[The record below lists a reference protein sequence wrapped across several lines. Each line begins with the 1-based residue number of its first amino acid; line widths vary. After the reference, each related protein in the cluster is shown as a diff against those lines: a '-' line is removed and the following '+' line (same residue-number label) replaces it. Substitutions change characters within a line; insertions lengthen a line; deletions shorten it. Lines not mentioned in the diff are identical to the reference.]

1 MIAQA
6 TPQEYRRGR
15 AQPIQV
21 KLEGLPPIHSPEAE
35 SAVLGAILAQP
46 QTVLSLAIEALVPE
60 DFFNPAHQTL
70 FRALLD
76 MDRASIPIDL
86 SSVLGFLKDRKLDE
100 AIGGPALL
108 GDLATSVVSILTAPT
123 HIKTV
128 QDKATL
134 RRLLDACARIAYEA
148 HDRGHD
154 VQGVVD
160 EAASQIFAITDR
172 KASAGII
179 DTKAALL
186 NAINLIERMRKSRG
200 KCSGIPSGFEELD
213 HLTGGFKPGEM
224 IVLAARP
231 GVGKTALALSMVASM
246 LKERYDMASDSYI
259 RPGYSVAFFSL
270 EMTAE
275 QLMLRLLALS
285 GNIAM
290 DKITKGQLS
299 DAELMGLNH
308 IGSELADMRLFI
320 DESSMLSINQ
330 LRAKARRLRQDN
342 QKKVDIIVIDYLQ
355 LLTSTSEKAKDNRQV
370 EVAEI
375 SRGIKA
381 LALELKIP
389 IIVLAQLNRKPDEG
403 NNEPALHHLRES
415 GSIEQDADVVMMLSA
430 AQKPQSDEDKA
441 NPAPPRHGYAQEMIL
456 NLVKQRNGPTDRLG
470 LIFQRE
476 YTRFASKPRTGK

>member
-6 TPQEYRRGR
+6 PSEPRRSR
-15 AQPIQV
+15 QQPVSVQ
-21 KLEGLPPIHSPEAE
+21 LEGLPPIHSPESEA
-35 SAVLGAILAQP
+35 AVLGAMLAQP
-46 QTVLSLAIEALVPE
+46 QTVLPLAIEALAPE

-70 FRALLD
+70 FRALRE
-76 MDRASIPIDL
+76 MDRESTPIDL
-86 SSVLGFLKDRKLDE
+86 STVLAYLKDRKLDE

-108 GDLATSVVSILTAPT
+108 GDLATSVVSILTAPA

-128 QDKATL
+128 ADKATL
-134 RRLLDACARIAYEA
+134 RRLLDACARIAYQA
-148 HDRGHD
+148 HERGHD

-172 KASAGII
+172 KASASII
-179 DTKAALL
+179 DTKAALHH
-186 NAINLIERMRKSRG
+186 AINLIERMRKSRG
-200 KCSGIPSGFEELD
+200 KCAGIPSGFEELD

-246 LKERYDMASDSYI
+246 LKERYELASDTFV
-259 RPGYSVAFFSL
+259 RPGYSIAFFSL

-299 DAELMGLNH
+299 EAELMSLSH

-320 DESSMLSINQ
+320 DESSMLNIHQ
-330 LRAKARRLRQDN
+330 LRAKARRLRQDAA
-342 QKKVDIIVIDYLQ
+342 KKIDLIVIDYLQ
-355 LLTSTSEKAKDNRQV
+355 LLTSTSEKAKESRQV

-389 IIVLAQLNRKPDEG
+389 ILVLAQLNRKPEEG

-430 AQKPQSDEDKA
+430 KQKDRGDDDTKTT
-441 NPAPPRHGYAQEMIL
+441 PRHGWAQDMIL
-456 NLVKQRNGPTDRLG
+456 NIVKQRNGPTDRIELV
-470 LIFQRE
+470 FQRE
-476 YTRFASKPRTGK
+476 YTRFTNRSRAGK

>member
-1 MIAQA
+1 MISQVHAKSH
-6 TPQEYRRGR
+6 RGR
-15 AQPIQV
+15 SQPLQIN
-21 KLEGLPPIHSPEAE
+21 LEGLPPIHSPESE
-35 SAVLGAILAQP
+35 SAILGAILAQP
-46 QTVLSLAIEALVPE
+46 QSVLPLAIEALVPE
-60 DFFNPAHQTL
+60 DFFNPAHRTL
-70 FRALLD
+70 FTALLD
-76 MDRASIPIDL
+76 MDRMSTPIDL
-86 SSVLGFLKDRKLDE
+86 SSVLTYLKDRKLDE
-100 AIGGPALL
+100 AIGGPAFLS
-108 GDLATSVVSILTAPT
+108 DLATSVVSILTAPT

-148 HDRGHD
+148 HDRTHD

-160 EAASQIFAITDR
+160 EAANQIFAITDR
-172 KASAGII
+172 KSSASVI
-179 DTKAALL
+179 DTKVALYH
-186 NAINLIERMRKSRG
+186 AIKLIEHLRNSRG
-200 KCSGIPSGFEELD
+200 KCSGIPSGFEDLD

-246 LKERYDMASDSYI
+246 LKERYDMASDAYV

-290 DKITKGQLS
+290 DKITKGKLTE
-299 DAELMGLNH
+299 AELLGLNH

-320 DESSMLSINQ
+320 DESSMLTINQ
-330 LRAKARRLRQDN
+330 LRAKARRLRQDS

-355 LLTSTSEKAKDNRQV
+355 LLTSSSEKARDNRQV

-389 IIVLAQLNRKPDEG
+389 IIVLAQLNRKPEES
-403 NNEPALHHLRES
+403 NQEPALHHLRES

-430 AQKPQSDEDKA
+430 AQKNQSDDDKA
-441 NPAPPRHGYAQEMIL
+441 PVPATRHGYAQEMIL
-456 NLVKQRNGPTDRLG
+456 NLVKQRNGPTDRIG

-476 YTRFASKPRTGK
+476 YTRFTSKPRSGK

>member
-1 MIAQA
+1 MIAQVPA
-6 TPQEYRRGR
+6 ESRRGR
-15 AQPIQV
+15 LTNIQV
-21 KLEGLPPIHSPEAE
+21 NLEGLPPIHSPESE
-35 SAVLGAILAQP
+35 SAVLGAMLAQP
-46 QTVLSLAIEALVPE
+46 QTVVSLALESLVPE

-70 FRALLD
+70 FRALID
-76 MDRASIPIDL
+76 MDRASIPIDI
-86 SSVLGFLKDRKLDE
+86 SSVLTYLKDRKLDE
-100 AIGGPALL
+100 AIGGPSIL
-108 GDLATSVVSILTAPT
+108 GELATSVVSILTAPT
-123 HIKTV
+123 HIKAV
-128 QDKATL
+128 QDKAIL

-148 HDRGHD
+148 HERSHD
-154 VQGVVD
+154 VQAVVD
-160 EAASQIFAITDR
+160 EAASQIFSITDR
-172 KASAGII
+172 KASAGVI
-179 DTKAALL
+179 DTKTALL
-186 NAINLIERMRKSRG
+186 HAVNLIERMRKSRG
-200 KCSGIPSGFEELD
+200 KCAGIPSGFEELD

-246 LKERYDMASDSYI
+246 LKERYDLATDTFI
-259 RPGYSVAFFSL
+259 RPGYSIAFFSL

-299 DAELMGLNH
+299 DAELMGLTH

-330 LRAKARRLRQDN
+330 LRAKARRLRQDP
-342 QKKVDIIVIDYLQ
+342 QKKIDLIVIDYLQ
-355 LLTSTSEKAKDNRQV
+355 LLTSNSEKAKDNRQV

-389 IIVLAQLNRKPDEG
+389 ILVLAQLNRKPDEG
-403 NNEPALHHLRES
+403 NGEPALHHLRES

-430 AQKPQSDEDKA
+430 AQKDRNEDEPKTSA
-441 NPAPPRHGYAQEMIL
+441 PRHGWAQEMIL
-456 NLVKQRNGPTDRLG
+456 NIVKQRNGPTDRIG

-476 YTRFASKPRTGK
+476 YTRFANKPRAGR